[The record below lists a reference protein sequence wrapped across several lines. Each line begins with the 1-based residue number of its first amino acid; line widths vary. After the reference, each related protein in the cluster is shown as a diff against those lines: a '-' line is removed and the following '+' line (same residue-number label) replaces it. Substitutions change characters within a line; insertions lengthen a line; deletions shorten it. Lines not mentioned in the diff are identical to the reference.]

1 MTTPVPPSSPARNA
15 FTLLEILVSV
25 SIVGILAVML
35 TPAARGIIDKAN
47 TAKSTNNLRQIGVAV
62 AAYVADMNGDLPS
75 KDFND
80 PSRLW
85 IKNLYERIYGKP
97 WVDFVPYDTG
107 VNLKG
112 TVFFSPALKPNEA
125 KPWRSYGWNNYLQI
139 SDPDTGIIGLPPKL
153 LSIPNPAKVILCG
166 EVMNGST
173 LYVNKVA
180 ARHNGKALI
189 MMADFHVD
197 QLDPKN
203 ISTNTYDPMWRPIQ

>member
-1 MTTPVPPSSPARNA
+1 MTAPAPARPPSRHA
-15 FTLLEILVSV
+15 FTLLEILVSI

-35 TPAARGIIDKAN
+35 MPAARGIIDKAN
-47 TAKSTNNLRQIGVAV
+47 TAKSTGNLQQIGVAV

-107 VNLKG
+107 ANLKG
-112 TVFFSPALKPNEA
+112 TVFFSPALKPNEP

-139 SDPDTGIIGLPPKL
+139 SDPDTGIVGLPPKL
-153 LSIPNPAKVILCG
+153 LSIPNPTRVILCG
-166 EVMNGST
+166 EVMNSST

-180 ARHNGKALI
+180 ARHNGRALI
-189 MMADFHVD
+189 MMADLHVN
-197 QLDPKN
+197 QMDPKN